1 LNSPLTANS
10 LKQSISTYNVDVL
23 KELEKLNLHD
33 FGIFLEIEPDEEEKA
48 QLEQNIQVSLQ
59 NGGID
64 LEDAIDIRQVKNLK
78 LANQLLKLKRKRKQ
92 ERLQEQQLANIQAQA
107 DANSQNAEKAAMFE
121 VQKQQALAQTQI
133 QIEQAKSQF
142 EMQRLQT
149 EAQIK
154 KQLLAEEF
162 SYNMQLAQLKV
173 QADMSKFNQL
183 EDRKDERTKLQ
194 ATQQSEL
201 IDQRKNDSLP
211 KDFQNEAADLMG
223 DLSGMLQME

>member
-1 LNSPLTANS
+1 M
-10 LKQSISTYNVDVL
+10 
-23 KELEKLNLHD
+23 EHLNLHD
-33 FGIFLEIEPDEEEKA
+33 FGIYLEIEPDEEEKQ

-92 ERLQEQQLANIQAQA
+92 EKLQEQQLANIQAQA
-107 DANSQNAEKAAMFE
+107 DANAQNAEKAAMFE
-121 VQKQQALAQTQI
+121 VQKQQALTQEAI
-133 QIEQAKSQF
+133 SVEQAKTQF
-142 EMQRLQT
+142 RIQEMQT

-162 SYNMQLAQLKV
+162 NYNMQLAQLKV

-211 KDFQNEAADLMG
+211 KDFQNDAANLMSDLG
-223 DLSGMLQME
+223 GLLQME